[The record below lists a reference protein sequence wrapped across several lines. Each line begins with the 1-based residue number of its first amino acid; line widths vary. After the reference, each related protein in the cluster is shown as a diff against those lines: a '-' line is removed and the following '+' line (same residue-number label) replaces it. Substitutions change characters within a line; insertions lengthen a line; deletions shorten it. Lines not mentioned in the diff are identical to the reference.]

1 MILMVNWF
9 FLSKGAT
16 VVLMRMPEVQKSTN
30 VEQPKMPILCI
41 QLGLTKINKSD
52 MKELKCVR
60 ELPLCLNSVI
70 GKGLTAVASV
80 RGNMHSQRYEF

>member
-1 MILMVNWF
+1 
-9 FLSKGAT
+9 
-16 VVLMRMPEVQKSTN
+16 MRMPEAQKSTN

-60 ELPLCLNSVI
+60 KLPLCLNSVI
-70 GKGLTAVASV
+70 GKGLPTVSNV
-80 RGNMHSQRYEF
+80 KGCMHSQRYEF